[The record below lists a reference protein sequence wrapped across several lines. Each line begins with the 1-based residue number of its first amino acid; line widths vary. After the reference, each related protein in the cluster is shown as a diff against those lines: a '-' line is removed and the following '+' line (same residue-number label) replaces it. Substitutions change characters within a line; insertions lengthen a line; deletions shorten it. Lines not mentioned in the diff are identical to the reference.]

1 MADGEARAAVARI
14 PLARQRTRRGPPR
27 LRGDRGALL
36 ESCEDGEVS
45 TGAARGYA
53 SALPTRARARRDGRG
68 LHGRRVSVRVVAPA
82 RGQARR
88 GRHARGRAH
97 APKRRRRR
105 RRRRRVPIL
114 RDARRPGRLLPA
126 LAPPP
131 HQQER
136 EPLQRLRARGG
147 RVRPEQRRPRDGSLR
162 IRVDTRRPDA
172 RAHGGTPR
180 RRRPARHR
188 RRPRV
193 APSRRPRA
201 SHRGTVASE
210 RRSDAGGSVPRLRG
224 EIRRRRHSCAR
235 RRGCA
240 RVEPGRLRVRRRR
253 RADVDALRVQARRV
267 RAVQEPQRPDRRGGP
282 PGHASIRRDRDE
294 SRVRVRAHDVR
305 ARADAAAVRLEQ
317 EAEQLQRGDAAGGGG
332 GGAQRGARG
341 RRGDARID
349 GGSRG

>member
-1 MADGEARAAVARI
+1 MA
-14 PLARQRTRRGPPR
+14 GPR
-27 LRGDRGALL
+27 HD
-36 ESCEDGEVS
+36 
-45 TGAARGYA
+45 A
-53 SALPTRARARRDGRG
+53 S
-68 LHGRRVSVRVVAPA
+68 LH
-82 RGQARR
+82 
-88 GRHARGRAH
+88 
-97 APKRRRRR
+97 RRR

-172 RAHGGTPR
+172 RARGGTPR

-201 SHRGTVASE
+201 SHRGTAASE

-224 EIRRRRHSCAR
+224 EIQPSRDAAVRRRRHSCAR
-235 RRGCA
+235 IEPRRQHSCA
-240 RVEPGRLRVRRRR
+240 RVEPRRLRVRRRR

-267 RAVQEPQRPDRRGGP
+267 RAVQEPQRPVRRGGP

-305 ARADAAAVRLEQ
+305 GGADAAAVRLEQ

>member
-1 MADGEARAAVARI
+1 MADRVARAAVARI
-14 PLARQRTRRGPPR
+14 PLARLRPRRGPPR

-36 ESCEDGEVS
+36 ESGEDGAVS
-45 TGAARGYA
+45 TGASRGCA

-68 LHGRRVSVRVVAPA
+68 LHGRRGSVRVVAPA

-88 GRHARGRAH
+88 GRHARGGAH
-97 APKRRRRR
+97 APKRRRRRR

-180 RRRPARHR
+180 GRRPAR
-188 RRPRV
+188 
-193 APSRRPRA
+193 
-201 SHRGTVASE
+201 
-210 RRSDAGGSVPRLRG
+210 
-224 EIRRRRHSCAR
+224 
-235 RRGCA
+235 
-240 RVEPGRLRVRRRR
+240 
-253 RADVDALRVQARRV
+253 
-267 RAVQEPQRPDRRGGP
+267 DR
-282 PGHASIRRDRDE
+282 
-294 SRVRVRAHDVR
+294 
-305 ARADAAAVRLEQ
+305 
-317 EAEQLQRGDAAGGGG
+317 
-332 GGAQRGARG
+332 
-341 RRGDARID
+341 
-349 GGSRG
+349 